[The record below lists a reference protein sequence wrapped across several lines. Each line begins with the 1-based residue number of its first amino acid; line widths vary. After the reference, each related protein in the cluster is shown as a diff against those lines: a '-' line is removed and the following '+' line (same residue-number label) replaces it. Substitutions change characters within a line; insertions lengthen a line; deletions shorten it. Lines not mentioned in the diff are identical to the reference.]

1 MEQKAILEKINELCG
16 KNGETDAA
24 GLKDAL
30 EGMTTAEAS
39 ACISQ
44 LDEAGLIVTYEID
57 MCCGEELV
65 VQGLTDA
72 GMQMLG

>member
-1 MEQKAILEKINELCG
+1 MEQKAILEKIDELCR

-24 GLKDAL
+24 GLKDAM
-30 EGMTTAEAS
+30 EGMTAAEAS
-39 ACISQ
+39 KRISE
-44 LDEAGLIVTYEID
+44 LDEAGLLVTYEID

-72 GMQMLG
+72 GAQMIG